1 MWIGIMSVL
10 IFCAILSPGFF
21 LDWRFYP
28 AAWRLMFGPRSRSLT
43 GRTFDP
49 SPARGAR
56 GRYLVEGIL
65 GCFRCH
71 SERDWDT
78 PGAPPLPGKKGAGYN
93 YAAQGN
99 PRLIAPNITPDSDTG
114 AGSWT
119 DDMLARS
126 IREGIGHDGRALFP
140 AMWYASFRHLCDED
154 VASVVVYVR
163 SIPAVN
169 HPLPR
174 SNLNLIEKLTAAYL
188 PEPITSPVP
197 EPDQSERVKRGAY
210 LASVADCV
218 GCHTSHYYPKAPVH
232 EQPFGG
238 GNLIAGPI
246 HSVMSPNITS
256 DPSGISYYTEDM
268 FISVMRT
275 GKIGARSLDPVMPW
289 GVYRN
294 LSDDDLRAL
303 FAFLRDQ
310 PHVRHNVDNS
320 ERPSY
325 CHRCRQWHGD
335 GDRNP
340 V

>member
-1 MWIGIMSVL
+1 M
-10 IFCAILSPGFF
+10 
-21 LDWRFYP
+21 
-28 AAWRLMFGPRSRSLT
+28 
-43 GRTFDP
+43 
-49 SPARGAR
+49 
-56 GRYLVEGIL
+56 
-65 GCFRCH
+65 
-71 SERDWDT
+71 
-78 PGAPPLPGKKGAGYN
+78 
-93 YAAQGN
+93 
-99 PRLIAPNITPDSDTG
+99 IAPNITPDSDTG

-140 AMWYASFRHLCDED
+140 AMWYASFRHLSDED

-188 PEPITSPVP
+188 PEPITSPVAD
-197 EPDQSERVKRGAY
+197 PDQSERVKRGAY

-232 EQPFGG
+232 EKSFGG
-238 GNLIAGPI
+238 ANLIAGPI
-246 HSVMSPNITS
+246 HNVMSPNITF
-256 DPSGISYYTEDM
+256 DPSGISYYTENM
-268 FISVMRT
+268 FISAMRT
-275 GKIGARSLDPVMPW
+275 GKMGARSLDPVMPW

-294 LSDDDLRAL
+294 LTDDDLRAL

-320 ERPSY
+320 EKPTY
-325 CHRCRQWHGD
+325 CHRCQQWHGD

-340 V
+340 A